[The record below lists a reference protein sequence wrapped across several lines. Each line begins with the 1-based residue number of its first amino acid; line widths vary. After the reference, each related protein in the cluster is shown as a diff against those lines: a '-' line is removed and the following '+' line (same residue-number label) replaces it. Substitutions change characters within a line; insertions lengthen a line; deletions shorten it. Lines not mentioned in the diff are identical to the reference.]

1 MRDFVIFQL
10 FSVIKAV
17 HTQALRCKP
26 LFMSQHPSLHHC
38 SISLY
43 SNKTV
48 YSCVKASNNKYI
60 LMIHVPRIDSYT
72 AVLAKCKFKYLQ
84 FCTQDST
91 CISHLKHLIFDGQK
105 CHLIKDYDNSS
116 FCFSART
123 TTLLLFHKLLCKQL
137 TNFCHKENNFKWCLH
152 RFVIFSTF
160 SDCIYQNHPGQ
171 HYSALVWENL
181 LTQQRGYYA
190 LLENVRKIIYGFK
203 ALAKFLTDKTVVT
216 RGTMVA
222 FTNQSLIFRNLY
234 CTSHSLSVLDICIKP
249 RHLEI
254 YSFEHTEM
262 HVLFSD

>member
-1 MRDFVIFQL
+1 M
-10 FSVIKAV
+10 
-17 HTQALRCKP
+17 
-26 LFMSQHPSLHHC
+26 
-38 SISLY
+38 
-43 SNKTV
+43 
-48 YSCVKASNNKYI
+48 
-60 LMIHVPRIDSYT
+60 PRIDSYT

-160 SDCIYQNHPGQ
+160 SDYIYQNHPGQ
-171 HYSALVWENL
+171 DYSTLVRENL
-181 LTQQRGYYA
+181 LTQWRAYYA
-190 LLENVRKIIYGFK
+190 LFENLRKIIYGFK

-222 FTNQSLIFRNLY
+222 FTNKSLIFRNLY
-234 CTSHSLSVLDICIKP
+234 CISHSLSVLDICIKP

-262 HVLFSD
+262 MFYYQINRIC